1 LQISLSRV
9 HLSPLPPP
17 HPYFP
22 YTTLFRSRRYH
33 LGRGPTAEGHGAVL
47 RAPEGRGDQL
57 RDARPGAPEDLLAR
71 LVGRLEVDRLDLQER
86 EVPLR
91 VLRRSDLA
99 RDGIAGIGRASCR
112 ESMDVAE
119 AGVRDER
126 ETGRFVV

>member
-33 LGRGPTAEGHGAVL
+33 LGPGPTAEGHGAVL

-57 RDARPGAPEDLLAR
+57 RDARPGAREDLQER
-71 LVGRLEVDRLDLQER
+71 LVGRLEVDRLDLQ
-86 EVPLR
+86 
-91 VLRRSDLA
+91 RSEEHKSELQSPDQLV
-99 RDGIAGIGRASCR
+99 CR
-112 ESMDVAE
+112 LMLEKKKNAY
-119 AGVRDER
+119 
-126 ETGRFVV
+126 